1 MREVLSF
8 LADLH
13 DNNNREWFMANKERY
28 RYALDRHHAHVEQL
42 IARIA
47 EFDSAIEG
55 ASVANSTYRIYR
67 DIRFSKDKLPYK
79 DFFSAFIV
87 RGGKRSGYGGYYL
100 HISPKGNTWG
110 EGSFLAAGNVC
121 PEPYVLRSLREEI
134 EDNAELMSRNIE
146 RSGFSL
152 TGTTTLKRTPAGYNV
167 EPQYEYLL
175 RLKELCMS
183 YPLDSEW
190 FMHEDWIERTAE
202 LFKGC
207 KPFLDQINR
216 AIEYAYEM
224 EGDRR
229 HKL

>member
-1 MREVLSF
+1 MKEVLSF
-8 LADLH
+8 LSDLH

-28 RYALDRHHAHVEQL
+28 RYALDKHHANVERL
-42 IARIA
+42 ITLISK
-47 EFDSAIEG
+47 FDNTLDG
-55 ASVANSTYRIYR
+55 VGVANSTYRIYR

-121 PEPYVLRSLREEI
+121 HEAYVLRSLREEI
-134 EDNAELMSRNIE
+134 EDNAAEMSQNIE
-146 RSGFSL
+146 QSGFGLNGAAS
-152 TGTTTLKRTPAGYNV
+152 LKRTPSGYRV

-175 RLKELCMS
+175 RLKELCIS
-183 YPLDSEW
+183 HPVTNEW
-190 FMHEDWIERTAE
+190 FLQEDWVERTAE
-202 LFKGC
+202 QFRKC

-224 EGDRR
+224 EGIRVRR
-229 HKL
+229 